1 MSESMNNSASSA
13 ITASAPLPRLERLK
27 KLLQY
32 LQFNLDMS
40 VNATLLGKHFAKSNQ
55 DYEQVN
61 KAYLEELCTRYS
73 CKMGDLIREGTR
85 GRLTK
90 GAEAGSNARRYSKD
104 STLLSGP
111 TRLLLPTFRRPCSS
125 SSPDR
130 SQQRQA

>member
-27 KLLQY
+27 KLLQD

-85 GRLTK
+85 GRLT
-90 GAEAGSNARRYSKD
+90 
-104 STLLSGP
+104 
-111 TRLLLPTFRRPCSS
+111 
-125 SSPDR
+125 
-130 SQQRQA
+130 